1 MFEKTVG
8 FKAIICL
15 EFLKKKVSLW
25 AKIQIMSQSITKIC
39 EDFVAELDMAIGNQ
53 SGDTIFILT
62 DENTRQL
69 CLPLAMQ
76 SKKLI
81 NSHLICIKAGDENK
95 NVESAVEVWKYLS
108 ENGATRKSLM
118 INLGGGMITDIGG
131 FTASTF
137 KRGMRYINV
146 STTLLGAV
154 DAATGGKTG
163 INFMGL
169 KNEIGVFAPAETVL
183 INTDFFKTLDD
194 ANLRSGYAEMVK
206 HALIAT
212 REEWEAVLS
221 YDLENLDLD
230 VLRQL
235 LDRSIRI
242 KEQIVEQDP
251 FEANI
256 RKALNL
262 GHTFGHA
269 FESLSYRIGKPAL
282 HGYAVMWGLLC
293 ELYLSFMKMNFPKD
307 ELLRLKY
314 LMKEYYGTF
323 VFDCSDYEALFEL
336 MTHDKKNDSK
346 EINFTLL
353 ADVGDIRIN
362 QTATKEE
369 IFECFDFFRE
379 G

>member
-1 MFEKTVG
+1 
-8 FKAIICL
+8 
-15 EFLKKKVSLW
+15 
-25 AKIQIMSQSITKIC
+25 MSHSITKIC
-39 EDFVAELDMAIGNQ
+39 ENFISELDEAIGEQ
-53 SGDTIFILT
+53 SAETIFVLT
-62 DENTRQL
+62 DENTRRL

-76 SKKLI
+76 SEKLKG
-81 NSHLICIKAGDENK
+81 SHIICIPCGDENK
-95 NVESAVEVWKYLS
+95 NIDSAVTIWNYLS

-163 INFMGL
+163 INFLGL

-183 INTDFFKTLDD
+183 INIDFFRTLDD

-206 HALIAT
+206 HALIDTKA
-212 REEWEAVLS
+212 EWESVLKF
-221 YDLENLDLD
+221 DLEKIDFDKLKE
-230 VLRQL
+230 L

-242 KEQIVEQDP
+242 KERVVEQDP

-269 FESLSYRIGKPAL
+269 FESWSYKAEKPAL
-282 HGYAVMWGLLC
+282 HGYAVMWGMLC
-293 ELYLSFMKMNFPKD
+293 ELYLSFVKLNFPKE

-314 LMKEYYGTF
+314 LIKENYGTF
-323 VFDCSDYEALFEL
+323 EFHCEQYEILFEL

-353 ADVGDIRIN
+353 ADVGDIHIN

>member
-1 MFEKTVG
+1 
-8 FKAIICL
+8 
-15 EFLKKKVSLW
+15 
-25 AKIQIMSQSITKIC
+25 MSHSVTKIC
-39 EDFVAELDMAIGNQ
+39 ENFISELDQAIGEQ
-53 SGDTIFILT
+53 SADSIFVLT
-62 DENTRQL
+62 DNNTQRL

-76 SKKLI
+76 SEKLKGCRV
-81 NSHLICIKAGDENK
+81 ICIPSGDENK
-95 NVESAVEVWKYLS
+95 NINSAVTIWKYLS

-131 FTASTF
+131 FAASTF

-163 INFMGL
+163 INFLGL

-183 INTDFFKTLDD
+183 INIDFFKTLDD

-206 HALIAT
+206 HALIDT
-212 REEWEAVLS
+212 KERWESVLKF
-221 YDLENLDLD
+221 DLETIDFEKLK
-230 VLRQL
+230 L
-235 LDRSIRI
+235 LLETSIQI
-242 KEQIVEQDP
+242 KERIVEQDP
-251 FEANI
+251 YEANI

-269 FESLSYRIGKPAL
+269 FESWSYKTEKPAL

-293 ELYLSFMKMNFPKD
+293 ELYLSFIKLNFPKE

-314 LMKEYYGTF
+314 LIKEFYGTF
-323 VFDCSDYEALFEL
+323 EFSCKEYDALFEL

-362 QTATKEE
+362 QTATKDEV
-369 IFECFDFFRE
+369 FECFDFFRE
-379 G
+379 C

>member
-1 MFEKTVG
+1 
-8 FKAIICL
+8 
-15 EFLKKKVSLW
+15 
-25 AKIQIMSQSITKIC
+25 MSRSITKIC
-39 EDFVAELDMAIGNQ
+39 EDFIAELNQAIGEQ
-53 SGDTIFILT
+53 SSESIFVLT
-62 DENTRQL
+62 DENTNRF
-69 CLPLAMQ
+69 CLPLALQ
-76 SKKLI
+76 SEKLKG
-81 NSHLICIKAGDENK
+81 SHFITIKSGDEHK
-95 NVESAVEVWKYLS
+95 NVESAVEIWKYLS
-108 ENGATRKSLM
+108 ENGANRKSLM

-169 KNEIGVFAPAETVL
+169 KNEIGVFAPAETIL
-183 INTDFFKTLDD
+183 IHIDFFKTLDD
-194 ANLRSGYAEMVK
+194 FNLRSGYAEMVK
-206 HALIAT
+206 HALIDT
-212 REEWEAVLS
+212 REEWENVLKF
-221 YDLENLDLD
+221 DLENIDFDKLKE
-230 VLRQL
+230 L
-235 LDRSIRI
+235 LNRSFRI
-242 KEQIVEQDP
+242 KERIVEADP

-269 FESLSYRIGKPAL
+269 FESWSYKIEKPVL
-282 HGYAVMWGLLC
+282 HGYAVMWGMLC
-293 ELYLSFMKMNFPKD
+293 ELYLSFFKLNFPKE

-314 LMKEYYGTF
+314 LSKEFYGTIQF
-323 VFDCSDYEALFEL
+323 SCQDYEALYEL
-336 MTHDKKNDSK
+336 MTHDKKNESK

-353 ADVGDIRIN
+353 ADIGDIRIN

-369 IFECFDFFRE
+369 IFECFDWFRE